1 MLEPLKKTRL
11 YEEIVKQ
18 LVDLINKG
26 SLKPGDRLPTERE
39 LAVQLKVSRTAIR
52 EALRSL
58 EMMGFIES
66 KVGEGTFIKEITLNN
81 VLDPFSNILLQDK
94 KLIIELIEV
103 RLLLES
109 EIAKLAAGKI
119 NADKAAE
126 MKNSLDLMEREI
138 AEGGIG
144 IKGENE
150 FHNAL
155 ARASENSAMSKILGM
170 CGELL
175 SASRLATLEIADQ
188 PRKSLEDHRKIYD
201 AIRSGNKEESANLM
215 REHLIKA
222 QRNLENLERK
232 SYYNQKCG

>member
-11 YEEIVKQ
+11 YEEIIKQ
-18 LVDLINKG
+18 LTDLINKG

-39 LAVQLKVSRTAIR
+39 LAVQLNVSRTAIR

-66 KVGEGTFIKEITLNN
+66 KVGEGTFIKKITLNN
-81 VLDPFSNILLQDK
+81 VLEPFSNILLQDK

-109 EIAKLAAGKI
+109 EIAKLAARRI
-119 NADKAAE
+119 NADKAVE

-138 AEGGIG
+138 AEGGNG
-144 IKGENE
+144 IKGDNE
-150 FHNAL
+150 FHNVL
-155 ARASENSAMSKILGM
+155 ARAAENSAMSKILSM
-170 CGELL
+170 CGDLL
-175 SASRLATLEIADQ
+175 SATRLATLEIPDQ
-188 PRKSLEDHRKIYD
+188 PQKSLEDHQEIYE
-201 AIRSGNKEESANLM
+201 AILSGDEERSAELM

-222 QRNLENLERK
+222 QRNLER
-232 SYYNQKCG
+232 Q

>member
-1 MLEPLKKTRL
+1 
-11 YEEIVKQ
+11 
-18 LVDLINKG
+18 
-26 SLKPGDRLPTERE
+26 
-39 LAVQLKVSRTAIR
+39 
-52 EALRSL
+52 
-58 EMMGFIES
+58 MMGFIES

-175 SASRLATLEIADQ
+175 RASRLATLEIADQ

-232 SYYNQKCG
+232 